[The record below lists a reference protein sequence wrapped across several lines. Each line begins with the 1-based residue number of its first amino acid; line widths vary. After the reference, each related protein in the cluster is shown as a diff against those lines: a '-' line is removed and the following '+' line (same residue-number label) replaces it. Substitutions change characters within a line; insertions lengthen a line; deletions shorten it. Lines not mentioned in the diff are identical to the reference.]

1 MNYSKE
7 YKNMIKKYRR
17 NHAGRR
23 NMSVVKPDDLTD
35 KKPEK
40 SLISMLSR
48 KYGRSKGKISVRH
61 KGGGHKRR
69 YRLVDFKMDKFDI
82 PGMIV
87 AIEKDPNRSALIAL
101 VVYKDGEKRYV
112 LASEEMKKGVEI
124 ISGENVPIKKG
135 NRTKLKNI
143 PVGTIISNI
152 EILEKKGGQI
162 VRSAGSAATIMATDE
177 RMAQIKLSSGEIR
190 LVNKECYAT
199 IGQVSNFEHGSIN
212 LGKAGKSRWLG
223 RRPAVRGSAMN
234 PVDHPHGGGEGRQG
248 IGLKHPKTPWGKPAL
263 GKKTRKKF
271 KYSDKFILK
280 RRVKR

>member
-1 MNYSKE
+1 MA
-7 YKNMIKKYRR
+7 IKKYRR

-40 SLISMLSR
+40 SLMSLLSR
-48 KYGRSKGKISVRH
+48 KYGRAGGKISVRH

-82 PGMIV
+82 PGNIV
-87 AIEKDPNRSALIAL
+87 AIEKDPNRSSLIAL
-101 VVYKDGEKRYV
+101 VVYRDGEKRYV
-112 LASEEMKKGVEI
+112 LASEGMKKGETI
-124 ISGENVPIKKG
+124 ITGENVAIKKG

-143 PVGTIISNI
+143 PVGTVISNI
-152 EILEKKGGQI
+152 EIIEKKGGQV
-162 VRSAGSAATIMATDE
+162 VRSAGSGATIMATDE
-177 RMAQIKLSSGEIR
+177 KMAQIRLASGEIR
-190 LVNKECYAT
+190 LVSKECYAT

-212 LGKAGKSRWLG
+212 LGKAGKGRWLG

-248 IGLKHPKTPWGKPAL
+248 IGLKHPKTPWGKPTL
-263 GKKTRKKF
+263 GKKTRKKSR
-271 KYSDKFILK
+271 YSDRFILK
-280 RRVKR
+280 RRVKK